1 MFNQIK
7 TRAKGKGLLLPM
19 ALFFAVFI
27 SVYFFRSPLDA
38 WFGRIRTESTA
49 ATPQD
54 LKSTDSEGKVKGITT
69 ETQETQDLA
78 QKPQG
83 EVKAVVDDI
92 TENSLVFRI
101 KVFFLDT
108 IGAVS
113 AKFDTDLEVGNDV
126 IIGNDLDV
134 GGQLTLAGDLVAPN
148 VLYSLAAGTGV
159 TISGDQEITITN
171 NDLGSDQ
178 EIFKNFRIGDTTIS
192 AGSND
197 DTLTWQGGTGILL
210 SSDGKTVTVS
220 ASGSDLNV
228 SGFTDGGSSVYLT
241 TSTDNVGIGTSNPG
255 YKLHV
260 VGTSYFSGNATFAG
274 GTVISSGINNSSGGI
289 TNAGPITGATG
300 LTSSGTI
307 TFSGLGTGI
316 VHSNVNGVIS
326 SSALNLAGGGTEIT
340 GTLPVT
346 NGGTGLTSATT
357 GQIMYASAANT
368 FAALGIGSEGQVLTV
383 SSGIPAWGSSGAGSP
398 CATCIVNN
406 PGSTQ
411 TITPAAATATGLVV
425 KQAASGS
432 VDVFRIES
440 NDGSN
445 TFFKIDSSGNV
456 TLGSQTSSGVFTV
469 SPSSTDPISISPV
482 AEGVGQYTGT
492 ITSEDLTAARTWT
505 FPNESGIICLASGNC
520 SGTAAGVGG
529 SGTTNYLSRWS
540 STYGLTDSIIY
551 DSGTN
556 IGIGSTSPGAKL
568 DLVGTFNVS
577 GFTTLADDLQVN
589 KHATISGSLTVD
601 QTVDFNSTLGVT
613 GATTL
618 GSTLD
623 VTGVSTFGGN
633 VGIGT
638 TAPGAKLEIESTIT
652 DKVILD
658 AVSDNL
664 ASRILFN
671 QGSTNLA
678 YVGTGT
684 GNSDD
689 DLILN
694 ASDNV
699 RFDAGGATAMT
710 LLSGGNLGIGTTT
723 NSTSR
728 LRVVPAGNSSG
739 MIISGYSL
747 TSSASDNLLDL
758 SGTWNTT
765 GTPKGIYLNVTN
777 TASGANSRL
786 MQLQES
792 EATRFAV
799 YPSGNVDLQVDSSSI
814 SNAGMSAPG
823 LAIIN
828 TNTTTNNYS
837 SIKFG
842 DQNNET
848 AGGISFQHT
857 DHVNN
862 YGNLHFVT
870 RDSIGLSERMTILSG
885 GNVGIGTNLPTARLQ
900 IVGDEVRI
908 GDAGTVTYATGDGE
922 LYVEGDLEVDGQS
935 YLDGRINLLSNVDQ
949 INSSRATF
957 YGFNHTGSTLIYNT
971 QGQHWWRTNDLTRMI
986 LANNGYFGIGGSTP
1000 VGFFNVEGAATGK
1013 ALAILNETGDQDI
1026 FVASA
1031 SGTNRF
1037 TIKNNGN
1044 IGIGTTNPL
1053 AALHIGQGT
1062 PNAIDGTSG
1071 DDLFVRDDLEVDGIS
1086 TLGTTTFAAGT
1097 TTFSNGVLRFNSNGE
1112 YLYLQSQSDDGIH
1125 FALGTNGFGNN
1136 SMVITTQANRS
1147 ADHGHNTLQTNPTVF
1162 IHSATAPGTSNLEWG
1177 SLSFEGT
1184 GSGGGYFNLTSGVGD
1199 LALSSASGNVGIGTT
1214 APVHALEV
1222 NGNVALGQFLYH
1234 SGDTDTYFRFGTDQW
1249 QIAAGGAGFFDFS
1262 EGATDIATFNYNN
1275 ADIDFSINGD
1285 TNNGIFFVDG
1295 ALERIGIGTTTPA
1308 AKLDI
1313 IGDLR
1318 VNGAATVSASAAGN
1332 KALVVKAATSQT
1344 ANLLE
1349 IQDSSGTKVAAFDNY
1364 GFLNFAGSST
1374 PNTWNTVLQIN
1385 NFTVGSSEYAG
1396 GFGNGFL
1403 KLDSTGRSFL
1413 NLVTDNTTN
1422 SLLSGGVN
1430 GENYRRFAMSGA
1442 GTWQVGGGSGA
1453 QDTILE
1459 RISGGG
1465 WQVSTTGSNTALSV
1479 SGNLGIGTTT
1489 SSNALTI
1496 QTGNTN
1502 GWVHTDGTV
1511 QLASYLGPSYGK
1523 ITTLGNHA
1531 LRLGFNNTV
1540 EVLSINTTAHVG
1552 IQDVSP
1558 EAVFEV
1564 TGTGTSDDE
1573 LFMVSSVAAN
1583 DGDIFTVRR
1592 NGNVGIGS
1600 NTPIG
1605 LLNVNGAATGKA
1617 LTILNETGD
1626 QDIFVASASGTNRF
1640 TIKNDGN
1647 VGIGTTSPGA
1657 KLNLSSGSIKI
1668 GTSDCNNSFCLDES
1682 GFHTGWDYTITNHN
1696 GGSLLLMPDANV
1708 GIGTTTANAKLDV
1721 NGTIYFGTQIVAR
1734 GDTDTKFVFG
1744 NNQIELQGG
1753 GLRLLTSSMTASFTG
1768 NVTGNLNRHNVDFN
1782 WYGDTNS
1789 EFFTLD
1795 AGVENVGIGTATPGQ
1810 KLDVVGSARFSAVGS
1825 GTYSNDLNLTSDG
1838 TLTTSSSDIRL
1849 KENLVE
1855 LTDSE
1860 VLSKVLQLQTYT
1872 FDWKQ
1877 NGAHDYGMVAQEVAQ
1892 VFPQITFTNK
1902 TDGFM
1907 GINYSRVPTL
1917 LVSAVQEQQRLIDSL
1932 RLQIGG
1938 ISGTNVQLAGQSETS
1953 TTEAIT
1959 LQNLISEF
1967 VSFPDSAWTFVKEV
1981 VFTAQTKFMAK
1992 VSFMKQVVFKEELK
2006 VNSSTSGSFIIPLG
2020 TKKAKIAFDTQFSEV
2035 PTVYLSPQS
2044 QVVGGYS
2051 ISSIDETGFVVSLN
2065 ENQTTT
2071 LTFDWLALL
2080 SSRTQTTPVTILEE
2094 FTGVTQGSV
2103 SGVSTE
2109 QTEALEEGQTIFEES
2124 EPTATEEADLG
2135 YSEMPVATDSGSV
2148 AE

>member
-1 MFNQIK
+1 M
-7 TRAKGKGLLLPM
+7 
-19 ALFFAVFI
+19 
-27 SVYFFRSPLDA
+27 
-38 WFGRIRTESTA
+38 
-49 ATPQD
+49 
-54 LKSTDSEGKVKGITT
+54 
-69 ETQETQDLA
+69 
-78 QKPQG
+78 
-83 EVKAVVDDI
+83 
-92 TENSLVFRI
+92 
-101 KVFFLDT
+101 
-108 IGAVS
+108 
-113 AKFDTDLEVGNDV
+113 
-126 IIGNDLDV
+126 
-134 GGQLTLAGDLVAPN
+134 
-148 VLYSLAAGTGV
+148 
-159 TISGDQEITITN
+159 
-171 NDLGSDQ
+171 
-178 EIFKNFRIGDTTIS
+178 
-192 AGSND
+192 
-197 DTLTWQGGTGILL
+197 
-210 SSDGKTVTVS
+210 TVS

-316 VHSNVNGVIS
+316 VHSNVNGVLS

-346 NGGTGLTSATT
+346 NGGTGLTSVTT
-357 GQIMYASAANT
+357 GQIIYASAANT

-440 NDGSN
+440 NDGSS

-456 TLGSQTSSGVFTV
+456 TLGNQTSSGVFTV
-469 SPSSTDPISISPV
+469 SPTSTDPISISPV

-520 SGTAAGVGG
+520 SGTAASVGG

-577 GFTTLADDLQVN
+577 GLATLADDLQVN

-623 VTGVSTFGGN
+623 VTGLATFGGN

-638 TAPGAKLEIESTIT
+638 TSPNYYLDVRGAGSSSARFNFAST
-652 DKVILD
+652 DSSAAKV
-658 AVSDNL
+658 
-664 ASRILFN
+664 R
-671 QGSTNLA
+671 
-678 YVGTGT
+678 
-684 GNSDD
+684 
-689 DLILN
+689 
-694 ASDNV
+694 
-699 RFDAGGATAMT
+699 
-710 LLSGGNLGIGTTT
+710 IGTTNGAYHFNV
-723 NSTSR
+723 NSSGEFQIDR
-728 LRVVPAGNSSG
+728 ESGNSSIFSIQG
-739 MIISGYSL
+739 DAPANLFNLQSSGGGFI
-747 TSSASDNLLDL
+747 AIGGDI
-758 SGTWNTT
+758 
-765 GTPKGIYLNVTN
+765 TPSTKVGDVHL
-777 TASGANSRL
+777 
-786 MQLQES
+786 
-792 EATRFAV
+792 
-799 YPSGNVDLQVDSSSI
+799 VDSSSP
-814 SNAGMSAPG
+814 SSTHG
-823 LAIIN
+823 LALDVDS
-828 TNTTTNNYS
+828 TTTQSIIFRESSNNVFRLRSTLGNGTYA
-837 SIKFG
+837 
-842 DQNNET
+842 NNSL
-848 AGGISFQHT
+848 SFQT
-857 DHVNN
+857 D
-862 YGNLHFVT
+862 T
-870 RDSIGLSERMTILSG
+870 DSGSGATYSDLLTIL
-885 GNVGIGTNLPTARLQ
+885 
-900 IVGDEVRI
+900 
-908 GDAGTVTYATGDGE
+908 
-922 LYVEGDLEVDGQS
+922 
-935 YLDGRINLLSNVDQ
+935 
-949 INSSRATF
+949 
-957 YGFNHTGSTLIYNT
+957 
-971 QGQHWWRTNDLTRMI
+971 QG
-986 LANNGYFGIGGSTP
+986 
-1000 VGFFNVEGAATGK
+1000 
-1013 ALAILNETGDQDI
+1013 
-1026 FVASA
+1026 
-1031 SGTNRF
+1031 
-1037 TIKNNGN
+1037 GN

-1147 ADHGHNTLQTNPTVF
+1147 VDHGHNTLQTNPTVF

-1184 GSGGGYFNLTSGVGD
+1184 GSGGGYFNLASGVGN
-1199 LALSSASGNVGIGTT
+1199 LALSPASGNVGIGTT

-1295 ALERIGIGTTTPA
+1295 ALERIGIGTTTPSYTLDLVGEFNLTDAIRIAGDAGTSGYLLTSSAGGAMTWTDPTTLGSAFGHWENTLNVLHPKNEYA
-1308 AKLDI
+1308 AVV
-1313 IGDLR
+1313 DLAL
-1318 VNGAATVSASAAGN
+1318 GGTSTASAN
-1332 KALVVKAATSQT
+1332 IHLQ
-1344 ANLLE
+1344 
-1349 IQDSSGTKVAAFDNY
+1349 SSGQAYF
-1364 GFLNFAGSST
+1364 
-1374 PNTWNTVLQIN
+1374 
-1385 NFTVGSSEYAG
+1385 G
-1396 GFGNGFL
+1396 GN
-1403 KLDSTGRSFL
+1403 
-1413 NLVTDNTTN
+1413 V
-1422 SLLSGGVN
+1422 
-1430 GENYRRFAMSGA
+1430 
-1442 GTWQVGGGSGA
+1442 
-1453 QDTILE
+1453 
-1459 RISGGG
+1459 
-1465 WQVSTTGSNTALSV
+1465 
-1479 SGNLGIGTTT
+1479 GIGTTDP
-1489 SSNALTI
+1489 SNAMVDLYGNQIHLYLHDTFGTGAVIRETGDNLVLQSQGGSISALTGAADGSTGFSLI
-1496 QTGNTN
+1496 NSSSQTAISLLDNGGAIFNEQGNDADFRIEASGQTNAFFLQGSDGNIGIGSASPGYKLDVVGSLRLSTGNTN

-1511 QLASYLGPSYGK
+1511 QLASYLGVNYGK

-1600 NTPIG
+1600 TTPIG
-1605 LLNVNGAATGKA
+1605 KLNVSGAATGKA

-1626 QDIFVASASGTNRF
+1626 QAFLTASASGTTKFVLDRDGSIYWSEYGCSNQNCITPSARHTF
-1640 TIKNDGN
+1640 YDYDIYAHNGGTISLNADGDIALNAGGN
-1647 VGIGTTSPGA
+1647 VGIGSTSPGLA
-1657 KLNLSSGSIKI
+1657 
-1668 GTSDCNNSFCLDES
+1668 
-1682 GFHTGWDYTITNHN
+1682 
-1696 GGSLLLMPDANV
+1696 
-1708 GIGTTTANAKLDV
+1708 
-1721 NGTIYFGTQIVAR
+1721 
-1734 GDTDTKFVFG
+1734 
-1744 NNQIELQGG
+1744 
-1753 GLRLLTSSMTASFTG
+1753 
-1768 NVTGNLNRHNVDFN
+1768 
-1782 WYGDTNS
+1782 
-1789 EFFTLD
+1789 
-1795 AGVENVGIGTATPGQ
+1795 
-1810 KLDVVGSARFSAVGS
+1810 LDVVGSARFSAVGS

-1892 VFPQITFTNK
+1892 IFPQITFTNK

-1932 RLQIGG
+1932 KLQVEG
-1938 ISGTNVQLAGQSETS
+1938 ISGANAQSVGQTETS
-1953 TTEAIT
+1953 TTQTGQNTQTEAIT
-1959 LQNLISEF
+1959 LQSLVSEF
-1967 VSFPDSAWTFVKEV
+1967 VSFPDSVWTFVKEV
-1981 VFTAQTKFMAK
+1981 VFTAQTKFMAN
-1992 VSFMKQVVFKEELK
+1992 VSFMKQVVFKDELK
-2006 VNSSTSGSFIIPLG
+2006 VNSNTSGRFIILQG
-2020 TKKAKIAFDTQFSEV
+2020 TKKVRIAFDSQFSEV

-2051 ISSIDETGFVVSLN
+2051 ISSIDETGFAVSLN

-2080 SSRTQTTPVTILEE
+2080 SSRTQNAPVTVLEE
-2094 FTGVTQGSV
+2094 FTGATEGSV

-2109 QTEALEEGQTIFEES
+2109 QTEVLEESQTVLEES
-2124 EPTATEEADLG
+2124 EPAATEEADLG
-2135 YSEMPVATDSGSV
+2135 HSEMPVATDSGSV

>member
-1 MFNQIK
+1 MFNQTK

-19 ALFFAVFI
+19 ALFFVVFI
-27 SVYFFRSPLDA
+27 SVYFFRFPLES
-38 WFGRIRTESTA
+38 WFGVIRTESNAETI
-49 ATPQD
+49 QD

-69 ETQETQDLA
+69 ETQETQDLV

-83 EVKAVVDDI
+83 EVKAVSDDI
-92 TENSLVFRI
+92 TENSLVFRL

-126 IIGNDLDV
+126 VIGNDLDV

-148 VLYSLAAGTGV
+148 VLYSLTAGTGV

-171 NDLGSDQ
+171 DDLGSDQ
-178 EIFKNFRIGDTTIS
+178 EIFKNFKIGDTTIS

-197 DTLTWQGGTGILL
+197 DTLTWQGGTGISL

-357 GQIMYASAANT
+357 GQIIYASAANT
-368 FAALGIGSEGQVLTV
+368 FATLGIGSEGQVLTV
-383 SSGIPAWGSSGAGSP
+383 SSGIPAWGSSGSGSP

-425 KQAASGS
+425 KQATSGS

-440 NDGSN
+440 NDGSS

-456 TLGSQTSSGVFTV
+456 TLGNQTSSGVFTV
-469 SPSSTDPISISPV
+469 SPTNTDPISISPV
-482 AEGVGQYTGT
+482 AEGAGQYTGT

-529 SGTTNYLSRWS
+529 SGTAHYLSRWS

-577 GFTTLADDLQVN
+577 GLATLADDLQVN

-623 VTGVSTFGGN
+623 VTGLATFGGN

-638 TAPGAKLEIESTIT
+638 TSPNYYLDVRGAGSSSARFNFAST
-652 DKVILD
+652 DSSAAKV
-658 AVSDNL
+658 
-664 ASRILFN
+664 R
-671 QGSTNLA
+671 
-678 YVGTGT
+678 
-684 GNSDD
+684 
-689 DLILN
+689 
-694 ASDNV
+694 
-699 RFDAGGATAMT
+699 
-710 LLSGGNLGIGTTT
+710 IGTTNGAYHFNV
-723 NSTSR
+723 NSSGEFQIDR
-728 LRVVPAGNSSG
+728 ESGNSSIFSIQG
-739 MIISGYSL
+739 DAPANLFNLQSSGGGFIAIGGDITPSTKVGDVHLVDSNSPSSTHGLALDVDSTTTQSVIFRENSNNVFRLRSTLGNGTYANNSL
-747 TSSASDNLLDL
+747 SFQTDTD
-758 SGTWNTT
+758 SG
-765 GTPKGIYLNVTN
+765 
-777 TASGANSRL
+777 SGA
-786 MQLQES
+786 
-792 EATRFAV
+792 T
-799 YPSGNVDLQVDSSSI
+799 YGDL
-814 SNAGMSAPG
+814 
-823 LAIIN
+823 L
-828 TNTTTNNYS
+828 
-837 SIKFG
+837 
-842 DQNNET
+842 
-848 AGGISFQHT
+848 
-857 DHVNN
+857 
-862 YGNLHFVT
+862 
-870 RDSIGLSERMTILSG
+870 TILQG
-885 GNVGIGTNLPTARLQ
+885 GNIGIGTNLPTARLQ

-922 LYVEGDLEVDGQS
+922 LYVEGDLEVDGQV

-1000 VGFFNVEGAATGK
+1000 VGLFNVEGAATGK

-1026 FVASA
+1026 FAASA

-1037 TIKNNGN
+1037 TIKNSGN
-1044 IGIGTTNPL
+1044 VGIGTTNPL

-1147 ADHGHNTLQTNPTVF
+1147 VDHGHNTLQTNPTVF

-1184 GSGGGYFNLTSGVGD
+1184 GSGGGYFNLASGVGN
-1199 LALSSASGNVGIGTT
+1199 LALSPASGNVGIGTT

-1295 ALERIGIGTTTPA
+1295 ALERIGIGTTTPSYTLDLVGEFNLTDAIRIAGDAGTSGYLLTSSAGGAMTWTDPTTLGSAFGHWENTLNVLHPKNEYA
-1308 AKLDI
+1308 AVV
-1313 IGDLR
+1313 DLAL
-1318 VNGAATVSASAAGN
+1318 GGTSTASAN
-1332 KALVVKAATSQT
+1332 IHLQ
-1344 ANLLE
+1344 
-1349 IQDSSGTKVAAFDNY
+1349 SSGQAYF
-1364 GFLNFAGSST
+1364 
-1374 PNTWNTVLQIN
+1374 
-1385 NFTVGSSEYAG
+1385 G
-1396 GFGNGFL
+1396 GN
-1403 KLDSTGRSFL
+1403 
-1413 NLVTDNTTN
+1413 V
-1422 SLLSGGVN
+1422 
-1430 GENYRRFAMSGA
+1430 
-1442 GTWQVGGGSGA
+1442 
-1453 QDTILE
+1453 
-1459 RISGGG
+1459 
-1465 WQVSTTGSNTALSV
+1465 
-1479 SGNLGIGTTT
+1479 GIGTTDP
-1489 SSNALTI
+1489 SNAMVDLYGNQIHLYLHDTFGTGAVIRETGDNLVLQSQGGSISALTGAADGSTGFSLI
-1496 QTGNTN
+1496 NSSSQTAISLLDNGGAIFNEQGNDADFRIEASGQTNAFFLQGSDGNIGIGSASPGYKLDVVGSLRLSTGNTN

-1511 QLASYLGPSYGK
+1511 QLASYLGVNYGK

-1600 NTPIG
+1600 TTPIG
-1605 LLNVNGAATGKA
+1605 KLNVSGAATGKA

-1626 QDIFVASASGTNRF
+1626 QAFLTASASGTTKFVLDRDGSIYWSEYGCSNQNCITPSARHTF
-1640 TIKNDGN
+1640 YDYDIYAHNGGTISLNADGDIALNAGGN
-1647 VGIGTTSPGA
+1647 VGIGSTSPGA
-1657 KLNLSSGSIKI
+1657 NLNIFQSSPTANQILFQI
-1668 GTSDCNNSFCLDES
+1668 GTSDSATRFTVDEDGDGHFGGDVDARTFYAGNGVVTGPTLSFLNDTN
-1682 GFHTGWDYTITNHN
+1682 TGIYRPGVDTLGLVTGGGERLTINA
-1696 GGSLLLMPDANV
+1696 GGNV
-1708 GIGTTTANAKLDV
+1708 GIGSTSP
-1721 NGTIYFGTQIVAR
+1721 
-1734 GDTDTKFVFG
+1734 
-1744 NNQIELQGG
+1744 
-1753 GLRLLTSSMTASFTG
+1753 GLA
-1768 NVTGNLNRHNVDFN
+1768 
-1782 WYGDTNS
+1782 
-1789 EFFTLD
+1789 
-1795 AGVENVGIGTATPGQ
+1795 
-1810 KLDVVGSARFSAVGS
+1810 LDVVGSARFSAVGS

-1892 VFPQITFTNK
+1892 IFPQITFTNK

-1932 RLQIGG
+1932 KLQVEG
-1938 ISGTNVQLAGQSETS
+1938 ISGANAQSVGQTETS
-1953 TTEAIT
+1953 TTQTGQNTQTEAIT
-1959 LQNLISEF
+1959 LQSLVSEF
-1967 VSFPDSAWTFVKEV
+1967 VSFPDSVWTFVKEV
-1981 VFTAQTKFMAK
+1981 VFTAQTKFMAN
-1992 VSFMKQVVFKEELK
+1992 VSFMKQVVFKDELK
-2006 VNSSTSGSFIIPLG
+2006 VNSNTSGRFIILQG
-2020 TKKAKIAFDTQFSEV
+2020 TKKVRIAFDSQFSEV

-2051 ISSIDETGFVVSLN
+2051 ISSIDETGFAVSLN

-2080 SSRTQTTPVTILEE
+2080 SSRTQNAPVTVLEE
-2094 FTGVTQGSV
+2094 FTGATEGSV

-2109 QTEALEEGQTIFEES
+2109 QTEVLEESQTVLEES
-2124 EPTATEEADLG
+2124 EPAATEEADLG
-2135 YSEMPVATDSGSV
+2135 HSEMPVATDSGSV